1 MAVSRRLE
9 LLGWAE
15 RNNAW
20 ILEDD
25 YDSEYRYSSRP
36 LGALQGMD
44 TSGRVIYL
52 GTFSKVLF
60 PAIRLGYVVVPHE
73 LVTRFVRMRETFDLF
88 SPTLYQLVL
97 TDFLREGH
105 FARHLRRMRAVY
117 LVRRDA
123 MIEAIEHH
131 AGDVLTVGN
140 ADAGLH
146 LVAFLP
152 NGVDDKAVAR
162 AAARLGMFPTAL
174 STCYAQG
181 ASRPGLIIGFGG
193 LDECALAGAVRR
205 LADVIR
211 ATI

>member
-1 MAVSRRLE
+1 
-9 LLGWAE
+9 
-15 RNNAW
+15 
-20 ILEDD
+20 
-25 YDSEYRYSSRP
+25 
-36 LGALQGMD
+36 MD